1 MGGDDFLHGFN
12 GFGCRQQ
19 KRSQGNVPS
28 VRPQGGG
35 DPPGVLRNGSWPQGQ
50 SSAVGRGAV
59 LGAETTF
66 CHPASPSQVTPAP
79 GIPRAAVVGV

>member
-1 MGGDDFLHGFN
+1 MTFCTASTALDVGS
-12 GFGCRQQ
+12 
-19 KRSQGNVPS
+19 RSVHRGTCPPCGPRKV
-28 VRPQGGG
+28 G

-79 GIPRAAVVGV
+79 GIPRAALVGV